1 MSTVWRYVGATA
13 SVVLDRSHSSWT
25 VRCTVRFLQIDSR
38 TCCLACLA
46 TNIVSWKHTL
56 LLHFMLNMWWLC
68 SRFSTCEI
76 KCINYQDTGL
86 PPIRNSSV
94 ESREEMCEHI
104 VNDLTF
110 ANTKRI
116 RFEQDPEFKSLIDS
130 RSNSAILDYLNKDN
144 ERDKLAHFQA
154 SLVFFFRTN
163 ISLTRTDSGRRPPTD
178 LQQWP
183 WNS

>member
-1 MSTVWRYVGATA
+1 MKSSAST
-13 SVVLDRSHSSWT
+13 
-25 VRCTVRFLQIDSR
+25 
-38 TCCLACLA
+38 
-46 TNIVSWKHTL
+46 
-56 LLHFMLNMWWLC
+56 
-68 SRFSTCEI
+68 I
-76 KCINYQDTGL
+76 KTRDC

-104 VNDLTF
+104 VNDLTC

-154 SLVFFFRTN
+154 SVFVRTN
-163 ISLTRTDSGRRPPTD
+163 IPLTHTDPGRRPPTD
-178 LQQWP
+178 VQQ
-183 WNS
+183 